1 MPLVKIDMI
10 KGVRSPEE
18 IKKLADVVQ
27 EIMLAKFAA
36 PPRDRY
42 QVNTPSSF
50 LHPLLPHLQTLTNTS
65 SKVITQHEP
74 YELIFEDTNLGIQR
88 TEKLILIQ
96 IFQQGRNADQKQA
109 IYATLAE
116 RLESECGVPKT
127 DLVVSCSAN
136 TKEDWSFG

>member
-42 QVNTPSSF
+42 QV
-50 LHPLLPHLQTLTNTS
+50 
-65 SKVITQHEP
+65 ITQHEP
-74 YELIFEDTNLGIQR
+74 YELIFEDTGLGIQR

-116 RLESECGVPKT
+116 RLEKECGVPKT

-136 TKEDWSFG
+136 TKEDWSFGLGRAQFLTGDL

>member
-42 QVNTPSSF
+42 QVNTPSFPPLSPF
-50 LHPLLPHLQTLTNTS
+50 YTTHP
-65 SKVITQHEP
+65 
-74 YELIFEDTNLGIQR
+74 
-88 TEKLILIQ
+88 
-96 IFQQGRNADQKQA
+96 
-109 IYATLAE
+109 
-116 RLESECGVPKT
+116 
-127 DLVVSCSAN
+127 
-136 TKEDWSFG
+136 